1 MERINKATSWLHQ
14 KWNQG
19 IAFAKRNKGKTAAGL
34 AVASLFITGTAL
46 ANHYYT
52 ANSSML
58 YHVYVDG
65 QEVGTVDDP
74 NRIQNFIQNEIKEQK
89 KDRAELNIQL
99 KSQIDF
105 KEELSLKE
113 KPKTE
118 ATLKA
123 LEEKI
128 ELKVAAQALII
139 NGKPVGYTLDRK
151 DMDEVLNELKK
162 KYGPLPLAND
172 KSTTV
177 QAASASAG
185 SDNRSVSFKEKI
197 EVKAQDAPPNQ
208 VLTKDDLAE
217 LIEKGTLEPKVHIV
231 KPGDCL
237 GCIAEQY
244 GITTEDIIRSNP
256 GIQEDT
262 LLQLDQEV
270 RVTAVKPLLTVIS
283 KEQIQADIKLD
294 YTIETRSN
302 KEMYRGDSKVIQQ
315 GKEGLKQVTY
325 QVVKENGVQIEKK
338 ILDEK
343 IVSEPVNKII
353 EKGTKVKPNRGD
365 GNFAWPTHGGRITSG
380 FGPRWGRMHEG
391 LDIAGVSNRT
401 IMAADNGKVVQAG
414 WNGNYGKCVIID
426 HGNGYKTLYGHLSS
440 ISVSVGDTIEKG
452 EKLGVMG
459 STGEST
465 GVHLHF
471 EILKNGANKNP
482 ITFFRG

>member
-1 MERINKATSWLHQ
+1 MERMNKAKSWIHD

-19 IAFAKRNKGKTAAGL
+19 IAFAKRNKRKTAAGL

-46 ANHYYT
+46 ANHYYN
-52 ANSSML
+52 ANSSTL

-65 QEVGTVDDP
+65 QEMGTVDHPD
-74 NRIQNFIQNEIKEQK
+74 RVHELIQNQIEEQK
-89 KDRAELNIQL
+89 KDHENLNIQVEN
-99 KSQIDF
+99 QIDF
-105 KEELSLKE
+105 QEEVSLKE
-113 KPKTE
+113 KPKTME
-118 ATLKA
+118 TLKA

-139 NGKPVGYTLDRK
+139 NGKPVGYTLERQE
-151 DMDEVLNELKK
+151 MDGVLDELKK

-172 KSTTV
+172 KSSTV
-177 QAASASAG
+177 RAASAPTD
-185 SDNRSVSFKEKI
+185 SDDHSISFKENIEIKI
-197 EVKAQDAPPNQ
+197 QDASPAQ
-208 VLTKDDLAE
+208 VLTTDDLQK
-217 LIEKGTLEPKVHIV
+217 LIEKGTLEPRVHIV
-231 KPGDCL
+231 KEGDCL
-237 GCIAEQY
+237 GCIAAQY
-244 GITTEDIIRSNP
+244 GITAQDIIRNNH

-262 LLQLDQEV
+262 LLQLGQEIM
-270 RVTAVKPLLTVIS
+270 VTAAKPLLTVVS
-283 KEQIQADIKLD
+283 REQVQADIKLD
-294 YTIETRSN
+294 YLIEVRSN
-302 KEMYRGDSKVIQQ
+302 EVMYRGDSKVIQQ
-315 GKEGLKQVTY
+315 GKEGLKQITY
-325 QVVKENGVQIEKK
+325 ELVKENGIQIEKK
-338 ILDEK
+338 IIKDEM
-343 IVSEPVNKII
+343 ISEPVKKII

-365 GNFAWPTHGGRITSG
+365 GNFSWPTKGGSITSG

-401 IMAADNGKVVQAG
+401 IMAADNGKVVTAG

-459 STGEST
+459 TTGEST

-482 ITFFRG
+482 MTFFRG